1 MAKKQSNYIPGKMP
15 TIDTTSHRLNT
26 LQNEIEQLRA
36 QNTKLVNSVLL
47 VQLHAVNKIDLPQ
60 MTSLVKMINSPDE
73 ESQKLALETIDA
85 ILQTL
90 LS

>member
-1 MAKKQSNYIPGKMP
+1 MP
-15 TIDTTSHRLNT
+15 SIDTTSHRLNT

-73 ESQKLALETIDA
+73 ESQKLAIETIDA

>member
-1 MAKKQSNYIPGKMP
+1 MP
-15 TIDTTSHRLNT
+15 SIDTTSHRLNT

>member
-1 MAKKQSNYIPGKMP
+1 MP
-15 TIDTTSHRLNT
+15 TIDTTLHRLNT

>member
-1 MAKKQSNYIPGKMP
+1 MS

>member
-1 MAKKQSNYIPGKMP
+1 MP